1 MTLIAVT
8 RAVSASFAEC
18 ELTHRPRD
26 PINVSHAIAEHACYE
41 EALRSLGVT
50 VVRVPAEPALPD
62 AVFVED
68 TALALDEVA
77 IITRPGAPTRRR
89 EVESIAQ
96 VLSAYKPLLRIQS
109 PGTLD
114 GGDVLRVGRK
124 LYVGLSSRTN
134 PEGVSQLETLLNKW
148 DYEVIRA
155 QVEGCLHLKS
165 AVTQVAEDLL
175 LINPSFVRPECFAP
189 MELIPVAPAE
199 ADGANAL
206 WIEGAGA
213 VIYAA
218 HHPETAE
225 RLEQAGLRVVRVPS
239 TEVAKAEGGVTCCSV
254 LFAAATNAS

>member
-1 MTLIAVT
+1 MLIAVT
-8 RAVSASFAEC
+8 RAVSPTLAEC

-26 PINVSHAIAEHACYE
+26 PINVANAVAEHACYE
-41 EALRSLGVT
+41 EALRSLGAT
-50 VVRVPAEPALPD
+50 VVRAPPKPTLPD

-77 IITRPGAPTRRR
+77 VVTRPGAPTRRR
-89 EVESIAQ
+89 EVESMAK
-96 VLSAYKPLLRIQS
+96 VLSAYRPLLRIQS
-109 PGTLD
+109 PGALD

-134 PEGVSQLETLLNKW
+134 RAGASQLETLLGKW
-148 DYEVIRA
+148 DYEVIRV
-155 QVEGCLHLKS
+155 QVTGCLHLKS

-175 LINPSFVRPECFAP
+175 LINPRFVRPEFFAP
-189 MELIPVAPAE
+189 MEVIPVAPAE

-206 WIEGAGA
+206 WISRAGTGAA

-225 RLEQAGLRVVRVPS
+225 RLERAGVRVVRVPC
-239 TEVAKAEGGVTCCSV
+239 TELAKAEGAVTCCSV
-254 LFAAATNAS
+254 LFEALP

>member
-1 MTLIAVT
+1 MLIAVT
-8 RAVSASFAEC
+8 RAVSSTLADC

-26 PINVSHAIAEHACYE
+26 PINVANAVAEHASYE
-41 EALRSLGVT
+41 EALRSLGAA
-50 VVRVPAEPALPD
+50 VVRAPPEPTLPD

-77 IITRPGAPTRRR
+77 VVTRPGAPTRRR
-89 EVESIAQ
+89 EVESMAK
-96 VLSAYKPLLRIQS
+96 VLSAYRPLLRIQS

-134 PEGVSQLETLLNKW
+134 RAGASQLENLLSKW
-148 DYEVIRA
+148 DYEVIPL
-155 QVEGCLHLKS
+155 QVTGCLHLKS

-175 LINPSFVRPECFAP
+175 LINPRFVRPELFAP
-189 MELIPVAPAE
+189 MEVIPVAPAE

-206 WIEGAGA
+206 WISGAGA

-225 RLEQAGLRVVRVPS
+225 RLERAGVRVVRVPC
-239 TEVAKAEGGVTCCSV
+239 TELAKAEGAVTCCSV
-254 LFAAATNAS
+254 LFEALP